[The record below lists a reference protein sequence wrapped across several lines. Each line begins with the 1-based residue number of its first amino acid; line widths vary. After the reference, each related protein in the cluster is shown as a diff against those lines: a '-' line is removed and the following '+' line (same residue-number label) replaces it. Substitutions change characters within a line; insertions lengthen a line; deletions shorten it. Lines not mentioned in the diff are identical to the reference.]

1 MSYRVNDY
9 LRLYSDQLKMN
20 NVQTADPWT
29 SDNINVSCTFM
40 SHLELPRID
49 FLLFS
54 LITGKYPALAQ
65 TFEVYGYL
73 YEIRLNFK
81 PRTGRSV
88 DVVLGNNW
96 SIICQIML
104 AKLQGTT
111 KRYSFVCILVIKSK
125 SCIICW
131 NNFLQNNVSVVVYNY
146 CNFALSIRLYIN

>member
-1 MSYRVNDY
+1 
-9 LRLYSDQLKMN
+9 
-20 NVQTADPWT
+20 
-29 SDNINVSCTFM
+29 M

-73 YEIRLNFK
+73 CEIRLNFK
-81 PRTGRSV
+81 LRTGRSV
-88 DVVLGNNW
+88 DVVLGSNR

-111 KRYSFVCILVIKSK
+111 KRYSFVCILIIKSK
-125 SCIICW
+125 GCIIQP
-131 NNFLQNNVSVVVYNY
+131 LQNNVCVVVYNY
-146 CNFALSIRLYIN
+146 CYFALSIRLHIN